1 MARKRRKKKTMTL
14 GEIGFAMKYEALK
27 TEGNVMVVDK
37 ALWLEIAQ
45 LLMDTS
51 SNLGQI
57 YKELEE
63 LNKSNESELL
73 GGGE

>member
-1 MARKRRKKKTMTL
+1 MARKKSKKTMTL
-14 GEIGFAMKYEALK
+14 GQIGFAMKHEALK
-27 TEGNVMVVDK
+27 TEGNVMVIDK
-37 ALWLEIAQ
+37 KLWLEIAQ

-63 LNKSNESELL
+63 MSNESELL